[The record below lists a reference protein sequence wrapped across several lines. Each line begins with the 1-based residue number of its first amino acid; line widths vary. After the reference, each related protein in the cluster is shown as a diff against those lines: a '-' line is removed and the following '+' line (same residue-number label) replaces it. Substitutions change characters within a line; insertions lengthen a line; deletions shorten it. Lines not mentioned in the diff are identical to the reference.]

1 MTPRTP
7 IIIGFAGRAGAGK
20 DSAAQALYHAVGCDV
35 AVLAFAEP
43 LRSMID
49 ALLDYAN
56 IIAVDGMSRAEKE
69 AHIDLLGA
77 SPRRLLQTLGT
88 DWGRHMIKPTLWVD
102 ILRQRVADIAADFE
116 MILVTD
122 VRFDDEA
129 ELIHQLGGEVWLIER
144 DVTGVEAHISEA
156 GISPALIT
164 RRVPNHGTLND
175 LQDRLIGQLS
185 LHRAWPKQWVEA

>member
-1 MTPRTP
+1 VTPRTP
-7 IIIGFAGRAGAGK
+7 LIIGFAGRAGAGK
-20 DSAAQALYHAVGCDV
+20 DSAAQALYYAFGCDV
-35 AVLAFAEP
+35 AVFAFAEP

-102 ILRQRVADIAADFE
+102 ILRQRVADRAANFR
-116 MILVTD
+116 MMLVTD

-129 ELIHQLGGEVWLIER
+129 ELIHQLGEVWLIER
-144 DVTGVEAHISEA
+144 DVPGVEAHISEA

-164 RRVPNHGTLND
+164 RRVRNDGTLND

-185 LHRAWPKQWVEA
+185 LHRAWPREGAAA